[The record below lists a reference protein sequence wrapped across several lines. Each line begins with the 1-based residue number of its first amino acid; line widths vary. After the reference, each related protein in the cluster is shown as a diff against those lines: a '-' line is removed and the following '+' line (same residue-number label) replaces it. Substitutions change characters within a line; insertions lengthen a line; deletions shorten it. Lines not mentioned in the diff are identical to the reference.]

1 MPVNQNITQF
11 ITAAGKY
18 DFARNNLY
26 RVRDFRVAG
35 ILSLTEDDLLYC
47 KAADIPGR
55 ETPTSTV
62 SYHGMKMNYNQSTVN
77 YPGAESYTLTFYLDG
92 KGDMRR
98 KFEEASRLVFND
110 QTNTGNWRFPRTD
123 DIITISQLN
132 FDLKPVKTFTLVGVA
147 IKNIEVINAQMADGD
162 GSALEVKITVS
173 YLYYTTEGSEAAAVV
188 TL

>member
-1 MPVNQNITQF
+1 MAVNQNITQF

-26 RVRDFRVAG
+26 RVRDFKTRA
-35 ILSLTEDDLLYC
+35 LTLTEDDLIYC

-55 ETPTSTV
+55 ETPTATV
-62 SYHGMKMNYNQSTVN
+62 NYHGMPMNYNKSTVN
-77 YPGAESYTLTFYLDG
+77 YPGADNYTLTFYLDG
-92 KGDMRR
+92 RGDMRR
-98 KFEEASRLVFND
+98 RFEEASRIVFND
-110 QTNTGNWRFPRTD
+110 QTNTGNWRFPSTG

-132 FDLKPVKTFTLVGVA
+132 FDLEPVKTFTLVGVA
-147 IKNIEVINAQMADGD
+147 IKSIEVINAQMADGD
-162 GSALEVKITVS
+162 GSALEVKINVS